1 MIFSHLHRLV
11 CYINEH
17 AQTVNGYGCEFF
29 RWCDHQPCDRYF
41 DIINILN
48 RLNIEEDYKNK
59 DEEEKKQ
66 LNKRFKIVIT
76 FLVVTLYFRV

>member
-48 RLNIEEDYKNK
+48 RLKREEDYKNK
-59 DEEEKKQ
+59 DEEEKKTTQ
-66 LNKRFKIVIT
+66 QEIQNCDHFFSCNFVL
-76 FLVVTLYFRV
+76 